1 MTTDNN
7 LGAGGESGRSLA
19 GRTMIMSGGS
29 RGIGLAIA
37 LRAAQ
42 DGANVALLAK
52 TAEPHPKLEGT
63 IYTAAEQI
71 EAAGGKALPIV
82 GDVRGEESVAEAVKQ
97 TAETFG
103 GIDVV
108 VNNASAIDLS
118 STEDLPMKK
127 FDLMNSINSRGSFLL
142 AKTAIPHLRASDAAH
157 VLTLSPP
164 LNLNPAW
171 AGKHLGYTMA
181 KYGMSLVT
189 LGLAEELRGSGVAA
203 NSLWPRTTIA
213 TAAVNNLLGG
223 EQLMARSR
231 KPEIMA
237 EAAWAILTSD
247 PREVTGSFFIDDEV
261 LQARGVTDLSV
272 YAYDPSRP
280 GSVGHGPDDLEL
292 DLFLDE

>member
-1 MTTDNN
+1 MTTDSH
-7 LGAGGESGRSLA
+7 LGEGYSTRSLA
-19 GRTMIMSGGS
+19 GRTIIMSGGS

-42 DGANVALLAK
+42 DGANIALLAK

-63 IYTAAEQI
+63 VYTAAEQI
-71 EAAGGKALPIV
+71 EAAGGKALPII
-82 GDVRGEESVAEAVKQ
+82 GDVRSDESVAEAVAK
-97 TAETFG
+97 TVEAFG
-103 GIDVV
+103 GIDIV

-118 STEDLPMKK
+118 PVEDLPMKK
-127 FDLMNSINSRGSFLL
+127 FDLMNSINARGSYLL
-142 AKTAIPHLRASDAAH
+142 AKTALPHLRDSDAAH

-171 AGKHLGYTMA
+171 AGRHLGYTMA

-189 LGLAEELRGSGVAA
+189 LGLAEEQREAGVAA

-237 EAAWAILTSD
+237 EAAWVILTSG
-247 PREVTGSFFIDDEV
+247 PREVTGNFFIDDEV
-261 LQARGVTDLSV
+261 LAAQGVTDLSA
-272 YAYDPSRP
+272 YAHDASKP
-280 GSVGHGPDDLEL
+280 GSVGHGPNDLEL

>member
-1 MTTDNN
+1 MTTDSH
-7 LGAGGESGRSLA
+7 LGEGYSTRSLA
-19 GRTMIMSGGS
+19 GRTIIMSGGS

-42 DGANVALLAK
+42 DGANIALLAK

-63 IYTAAEQI
+63 VYTAAEQI
-71 EAAGGKALPIV
+71 EAAGGKALPII
-82 GDVRGEESVAEAVKQ
+82 GDVRSDESVAEAVAK
-97 TAETFG
+97 TVEAFG
-103 GIDVV
+103 GIDIV

-118 STEDLPMKK
+118 PVEDLPMKK
-127 FDLMNSINSRGSFLL
+127 FDLMNSINARGSYLL
-142 AKTAIPHLRASDAAH
+142 AKTALPHLRASDAAH

-171 AGKHLGYTMA
+171 AGRHLGYTMA

-189 LGLAEELRGSGVAA
+189 LGLAEEQREAGVAA

-237 EAAWAILTSD
+237 EAAWVILTSG
-247 PREVTGSFFIDDEV
+247 PREVTGNFFIDDEV
-261 LQARGVTDLSV
+261 LAAQGLTDLSA
-272 YAYDPSRP
+272 YAHDASKP
-280 GSVGHGPDDLEL
+280 GSVGHGPNDLEL